1 MQSYIWKLPKFLFE
15 DIFYREDNLQMWWI
29 KALSFIS
36 YQTALPKKKKKK
48 KKKIAKMHWGP
59 ENGLL
64 SF

>member
-1 MQSYIWKLPKFLFE
+1 
-15 DIFYREDNLQMWWI
+15 MWWI

-36 YQTALPKKKKKK
+36 YQTALPEKKKK

-64 SF
+64 SFQSSE